1 MKKRYVYTVISSV
14 TKVVECKRGKEC
26 LFPNHL
32 LPFKHKHAIAHNRYY
47 TFLACKRESHTG
59 IELFSLELNRDTR
72 RWVLSLS
79 HMESPTF
86 QTMRKDQFTRCYNFI
101 QLCGLNS

>member
-14 TKVVECKRGKEC
+14 TKVVECKRRKEC
-26 LFPNHL
+26 LFPNNL

-59 IELFSLELNRDTR
+59 IELFSLEL
-72 RWVLSLS
+72 SLS